1 MFLVIKTGFN
11 FPKHVQILVLKKSS
25 WKQLCCLMNSAVA
38 LSESVR
44 VGMLGWCASAETH
57 FADVSQSV
65 AAILISETR
74 PISIM
79 LPETLFYCHV
89 DAQHV
94 IPGKATTT
102 ACAMTFGH
110 QSEIPDQ

>member
-1 MFLVIKTGFN
+1 MNVFQSLLTKGSRLKTGFN

-74 PISIM
+74 TVSTM
-79 LPETLFYCHV
+79 LPETLLYCPV
-89 DAQHV
+89 TLM
-94 IPGKATTT
+94 PN
-102 ACAMTFGH
+102 M
-110 QSEIPDQ
+110 

>member
-1 MFLVIKTGFN
+1 M
-11 FPKHVQILVLKKSS
+11 
-25 WKQLCCLMNSAVA
+25 
-38 LSESVR
+38 
-44 VGMLGWCASAETH
+44 CACAQTR
-57 FADVSQSV
+57 FAGVSQSV

-74 PISIM
+74 PISTM
-79 LPETLFYCHV
+79 LAETTLYFHV

>member
-1 MFLVIKTGFN
+1 
-11 FPKHVQILVLKKSS
+11 
-25 WKQLCCLMNSAVA
+25 MNSAVA

-74 PISIM
+74 TVSTM
-79 LPETLFYCHV
+79 LPETLLYCPV
-89 DAQHV
+89 TLM
-94 IPGKATTT
+94 PN
-102 ACAMTFGH
+102 M
-110 QSEIPDQ
+110 